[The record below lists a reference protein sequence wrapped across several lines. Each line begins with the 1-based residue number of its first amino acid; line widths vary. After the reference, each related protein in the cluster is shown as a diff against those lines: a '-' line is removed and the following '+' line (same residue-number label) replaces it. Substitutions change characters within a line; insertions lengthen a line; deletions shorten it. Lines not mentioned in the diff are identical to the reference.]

1 MRLTYEIVLEN
12 DETREYYPRAALLL
26 RKMANALEKDQ
37 AASSGHEGFSQGH
50 NFECIKLTKVEP
62 DAN

>member
-1 MRLTYEIVLEN
+1 MRYTFEVTLGDDAPEWHHLRVSM
-12 DETREYYPRAALLL
+12 LL
-26 RKMANALEKDQ
+26 RKMANLYETSNGALI
-37 AASSGHEGFSQGH
+37 SEGSSQGH